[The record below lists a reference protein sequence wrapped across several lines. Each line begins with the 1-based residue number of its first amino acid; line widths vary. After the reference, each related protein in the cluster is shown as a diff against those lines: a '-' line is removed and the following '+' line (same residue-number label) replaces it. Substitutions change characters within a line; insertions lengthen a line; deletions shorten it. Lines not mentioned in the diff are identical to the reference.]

1 MTAPFSRRGL
11 LAAGAA
17 FAILPARAAVAR
29 TLITGGPIYTGVG
42 ATRVEALL
50 VEGAR
55 IAFAGPLDE
64 ARRRAENAAL
74 IDLRG
79 AAAFPGFVD
88 SHVHLTGVGMR
99 ELTLNLA
106 PATSLADAMARL
118 GAWAQANPGGIISG
132 RGWIETHWPERRTP
146 TRADLDAVVPDRPV
160 YLQRADGHAG
170 VANSRALAA
179 AGITDSTPDPAGGR
193 IERDAGGAATGLL
206 VDNAEQLIAPIL
218 PTPDDARVREAL
230 RRADALYTARGWTG
244 AHNMSVDRQSLRL
257 LEALTA
263 QGAARLRT
271 DHYMDVG
278 EAEDVLAKGPRGEA
292 GDRLRLRGVKVYA
305 DGALGS
311 RGAALLAPYSDAPA
325 LRGLFVTQ
333 RAQALE
339 VYARAKASGAQ
350 VATHAIGDAGNRAVL
365 DWFAESLGPGR
376 SHARWRIEHAQ
387 VIAPDDIA
395 RFAAQ
400 GVIASMQP
408 SHAIGDL
415 PFAPARLGPERLQG
429 AYAWRSLIES
439 GATVCGGSDAPVEV
453 GDPRIE
459 FYAACHRHAL
469 DGTAGSD
476 WGLDQA
482 LSRAQTLVLFTR
494 AAAYAVG
501 REAEVGT
508 LEPGKRADIS
518 AFSADFM
525 TCAPADILKA
535 QTVLTMING
544 QALHRL

>member
-1 MTAPFSRRGL
+1 MSARFSRRGL

-17 FAILPARAAVAR
+17 FAILPARAAPAR
-29 TLITGGPIYTGVG
+29 TLIFGGPIYTGIG
-42 ATRVEALL
+42 DARVEALL
-50 VEGAR
+50 IEGGR
-55 IAFAGPLDE
+55 IAFAGPLAE
-64 ARRRAENAAL
+64 ARRRGARAEPL
-74 IDLRG
+74 DLRG

-88 SHVHLTGVGMR
+88 SHVHLTSVGMR

-106 PATSLADAMARL
+106 PARSLADAMARL
-118 GAWAQANPGGIISG
+118 RAWAAANPHGIISG
-132 RGWIETHWPERRTP
+132 RGWIETHWPENRTP
-146 TRADLDAVVPDRPV
+146 TRVDLDTVVPGRPV

-170 VANSRALAA
+170 VANSAALAA
-179 AGITDSTPDPAGGR
+179 AGIADSTPDPAGGR
-193 IERDAGGAATGLL
+193 IARDANGVATGLV
-206 VDNAEQLIAPIL
+206 VDNAQGLIEAIL
-218 PTPDDARVREAL
+218 PKPDDARVSEAL
-230 RRADALYTARGWTG
+230 LRADALYARRGWVG

-263 QGAARLRT
+263 AGKSHLRT
-271 DHYMDVG
+271 DHYLDVG
-278 EAEDVLAKGPRGEA
+278 EADEVLAKGPRGGT
-292 GDRLRLRGVKVYA
+292 GDRLRVRGVKVYA

-311 RGAALLAPYSDAPA
+311 RGAALLAPYSDEPA
-325 LRGLFVTQ
+325 LHGLFVTE

-339 VYARAKASGAQ
+339 VFARARVVRAQ

-365 DWFAESLGPGR
+365 DWFAQSLGPGR
-376 SHARWRIEHAQ
+376 SDARWRIEHAQ

-415 PFAPARLGPERLQG
+415 PFAPSRLGPERLKG

-439 GATVCGGSDAPVEV
+439 GAIVCGGSDAPVEV

-459 FYAACHRHAL
+459 FYAAAYRHAL
-469 DGTAGSD
+469 DGTAGTD

-482 LSRAQTLVLFTR
+482 LSRAQALALFTR

-508 LEPGKRADIS
+508 LEVGKRADIS

-535 QTVLTMING
+535 EPVLTMVDG
-544 QALHRL
+544 QALHRA